1 MHVLMTENQVG
12 GEELYILR
20 KKFPLPTTIY
30 VFVTGNSKFQVV
42 SALIPIMTPYIG
54 IWRRIS
60 NIIALMPSSQC
71 KQDLFIE

>member
-30 VFVTGNSKFQVV
+30 VFVKGNSKYQIV

-54 IWRRIS
+54 IWDHDAVFLI
-60 NIIALMPSSQC
+60 L
-71 KQDLFIE
+71 LL

>member
-42 SALIPIMTPYIG
+42 YYDALY
-54 IWRRIS
+54 W
-60 NIIALMPSSQC
+60 
-71 KQDLFIE
+71 DLRP

>member
-12 GEELYILR
+12 GEESYILR

-54 IWRRIS
+54 I
-60 NIIALMPSSQC
+60 
-71 KQDLFIE
+71 